1 MYINTIL
8 EETHKLLNSFNED
21 SLPQDTYLAGGSAIS
36 LQLGHR
42 KSIDLDFFTRHE
54 FNEDQ
59 WIQKLEKSYSLE
71 LFSKDW
77 QTIIGDIESVKFS
90 LFYYKYPLIKNL
102 TPFENI
108 KLASLED
115 LAAMKLDTV
124 MSRGTKRDLVD
135 IYFLAQKF
143 GLDNLY
149 KFYNQKFGNFEKRE
163 IMIKKA
169 LIYFDDAENDVEP
182 NILVEFNWNGLK
194 KYFVKNVKLSCLS

>member
-143 GLDNLY
+143 G
-149 KFYNQKFGNFEKRE
+149 NFEKRE